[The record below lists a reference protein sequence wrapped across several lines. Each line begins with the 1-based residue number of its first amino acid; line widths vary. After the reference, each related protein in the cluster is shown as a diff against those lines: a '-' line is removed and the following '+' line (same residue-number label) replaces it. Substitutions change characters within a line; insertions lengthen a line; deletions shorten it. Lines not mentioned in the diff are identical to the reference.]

1 MTGMKVI
8 EEYGLDGIL
17 RETWDSTGTDTTQL
31 KAYQHIAIIDSAAGA
46 GTVFLPPIADCPPLS
61 FYFVQSNANHSGNVV
76 VQPFQGGQAI
86 DDAIMRNNEPNG
98 VTGGSTAA
106 TLTISAAQGWVLLLN
121 AVTCWIIVG
130 EDLDA
135 A

>member
-1 MTGMKVI
+1 MKGLQFVA
-8 EEYGLDGIL
+8 EYGLDGVL
-17 RETWDSTGTDTTQL
+17 RDTWDNTGTDTTQM
-31 KAYQHIAIIDSAAGA
+31 KAYQHICVIDSALGA
-46 GTVFLPPIADCPPLS
+46 GTVYLPPISECPPLS
-61 FYFVQSNANHSGNVV
+61 FYFIQSNANHSGNVV
-76 VQPFQGGQAI
+76 VQPFQGGQAT

-106 TLTISAAQGWVLLLN
+106 TLTIAAAQGWVLLLN

>member
-1 MTGMKVI
+1 MKGLNAI
-8 EEYGLDGIL
+8 IEYGLDGVL

-31 KAYQHIAIIDSAAGA
+31 KPHEHVCIINSAAGA
-46 GTVFLPPIADCPPLS
+46 GTVLLPPIAQCPPLS
-61 FYFVQSNANHSGNVV
+61 FYFVQSNGSHSGNVV
-76 VQPFQGGQAI
+76 VQPFQGGQAT

-106 TLTISAAQGWVLLLN
+106 TCTISAAQGWVLLLN
-121 AVTCWIIVG
+121 CVTCWIIVG

>member
-1 MTGMKVI
+1 MKGSKFV
-8 EEYGLDGIL
+8 EAFGLDCVVKD
-17 RETWDSTGTDTTQL
+17 TWDGTGTDTTQL
-31 KAYQHIAIIDSAAGA
+31 KADQHICLINSAAGA

-61 FYFVQSNANHSGNVV
+61 FYFVQSVTGHSGNVV
-76 VQPFQGGQAI
+76 VQPFQGGQAT

-98 VTGGSTAA
+98 VTGGSVAA
-106 TLTISAAQGWVLLLN
+106 TLTISAAQGWVLLMN
-121 AVTCWIIVG
+121 ATTCWIIVG